1 MGSKTTIRPP
11 RLSGGTRVALI
22 APAGPLLELDDQRRA
37 AELCQALGWQPVLAS
52 NAGAQHGY
60 LAGTD
65 QQRLGDLNAALS
77 DDSIDAIWC
86 IRGGYGLTRI
96 LAGVNYAAARRHP
109 KVVLGFSDVTALLL
123 ALHQQTGL
131 ITFHGPVARHDMTR
145 FTRTHLEPILTSTAP
160 AGTLDVP
167 PPPADVLVPLQ
178 HRVVTLA
185 GGRADGPLIGG
196 NLSLV
201 QCLIGTPYFPS
212 LDGAILFLE
221 DVGEEIYR
229 IDRMLSHLRL
239 AGQLD
244 RLAGVALGRFTEVDR
259 RGSDGATGLDRVFSD
274 YFAPLGVPVVM
285 GLPFG
290 HIAEQWTLPVGTRAR
305 LDGEAGTLELLEGAV
320 S

>member
-1 MGSKTTIRPP
+1 
-11 RLSGGTRVALI
+11 VALV
-22 APAGPLLELDDQRRA
+22 APAGPLLELDDQQRA
-37 AELCQALGWQPVLAS
+37 AELCCALGWEPVLAP

-65 QQRLGDLNAALS
+65 AQRLGDLNNALG
-77 DDSIDAIWC
+77 DDSIGAIWC

-131 ITFHGPVARHDMTR
+131 ITFHGPVARHDMTTY
-145 FTRTHLEPILTSTAP
+145 TRAHLEPLVTSAAP
-160 AGTLDVP
+160 AGELRVP

-178 HRVVTLA
+178 HRVIPIA
-185 GGRADGPLIGG
+185 GGMAEGPLIGG

-201 QCLIGTPYFPS
+201 QCLLGTPYLPP

-221 DVGEEIYR
+221 DVGYELYR

-239 AGQLD
+239 AGQLE
-244 RLAGVALGRFTEVDR
+244 RLAGVAIGGFTEMSR

-274 YFAPLGVPVVM
+274 YLTPLGIPVVL

-290 HIAEQWTLPVGTRAR
+290 HVADQWTLPIGTRAR
-305 LDGEAGTLELLEGAV
+305 LDGDAGTLEVLEGAV

>member
-11 RLSGGTRVALI
+11 RLSPGTRVALV
-22 APAGPLLELDDQRRA
+22 APAGPLLELDDQQRA
-37 AELCQALGWQPVLAS
+37 VELCRALGWEPVLAP

-65 QQRLGDLNAALS
+65 AQRLGDLNAALS
-77 DDSIDAIWC
+77 DDSIGAIWC

-145 FTRTHLEPILTSTAP
+145 FTRTHLEQVVANAAP
-160 AGTLDVP
+160 AGPLSVP

-178 HRVVTLA
+178 HRVISLA
-185 GGRADGPLIGG
+185 GGKAEGPLIGG

-201 QCLIGTPYFPS
+201 QCLVGTPYLPS

-221 DVGEEIYR
+221 DVGEELYR

-239 AGQLD
+239 AGQLE
-244 RLAGVALGRFTEVDR
+244 RVAGVALGRFTDMSR
-259 RGSDGATGLDRVFSD
+259 RGSDGATGLDRVFRD
-274 YFAPLGVPVVM
+274 YFAPLGVPVVL

-290 HIAEQWTLPVGTRAR
+290 HVADQWTLPMGTRAR
-305 LDGEAGTLELLEGAV
+305 LDGDAGTLEVMEGAV

>member
-11 RLSGGTRVALI
+11 RLSHGTRVALV
-22 APAGPLLELDDQRRA
+22 APAGPLLELDDQQRA
-37 AELCQALGWQPVLAS
+37 AELCCALGWEPVLAP

-65 QQRLGDLNAALS
+65 AQRLGDLNNALG
-77 DDSIDAIWC
+77 DDSIGAIWC

-131 ITFHGPVARHDMTR
+131 ITFHGPVARHDMTTY
-145 FTRTHLEPILTSTAP
+145 TRAHLEPLVTSAAP
-160 AGTLDVP
+160 AGELRVP

-178 HRVVTLA
+178 HRVIPIA
-185 GGRADGPLIGG
+185 GGMAEGPLIGG

-201 QCLIGTPYFPS
+201 QCLLGTPYLPP

-221 DVGEEIYR
+221 DVGEELYR

-239 AGQLD
+239 AGQLE
-244 RLAGVALGRFTEVDR
+244 RLAGVALGRFTEMSR

-274 YFAPLGVPVVM
+274 YLTPLGIPVVL

-290 HIAEQWTLPVGTRAR
+290 HVADQWTLPIGTRAR
-305 LDGEAGTLELLEGAV
+305 LDGDAGTLEVLEGAV

>member
-1 MGSKTTIRPP
+1 
-11 RLSGGTRVALI
+11 VALV
-22 APAGPLLELDDQRRA
+22 APAGPLLELDDQQRA
-37 AELCQALGWQPVLAS
+37 AELCRALGWEPVLAP

-65 QQRLGDLNAALS
+65 AQRLGDLNAALA
-77 DDSIDAIWC
+77 DATIGAVWC

-96 LAGVNYAAARRHP
+96 LAGVNYAAARHHP

-145 FTRTHLEPILTSTAP
+145 FTRTHLEKVVTDAAP
-160 AGTLDVP
+160 AGALGVP
-167 PPPADVLVPLQ
+167 PAPDDVLVPLQ
-178 HRVVTLA
+178 HRVITLA
-185 GGRADGPLIGG
+185 GGRAEGPLVGG

-201 QCLIGTPYFPS
+201 QCLLGTPYLPS

-221 DVGEEIYR
+221 DVGEELYR

-239 AGQLD
+239 AGQLE
-244 RLAGVALGRFTEVDR
+244 RLAGVALGRFTEMSR
-259 RGSDGATGLDRVFSD
+259 RGSDGATGLDRVFRD
-274 YFAPLGVPVVM
+274 YFAPLGVPVVL

-290 HIAEQWTLPVGTRAR
+290 HVADQWTLPIGTRAR
-305 LDGEAGTLELLEGAV
+305 LDGDAGRLEVLEAGV
-320 S
+320 RD

>member
-1 MGSKTTIRPP
+1 
-11 RLSGGTRVALI
+11 VALV
-22 APAGPLLELDDQRRA
+22 APAGPLLELDDQQRA
-37 AELCQALGWQPVLAS
+37 AELCCALGWEPVLAP

-65 QQRLGDLNAALS
+65 AQRLGDLNNALG
-77 DDSIDAIWC
+77 DDSIGAIWC

-131 ITFHGPVARHDMTR
+131 ITFHGPVARHDMTTY
-145 FTRTHLEPILTSTAP
+145 TRAHLEPLVTSAAP
-160 AGTLDVP
+160 AGELRVP

-178 HRVVTLA
+178 HRVIPIA
-185 GGRADGPLIGG
+185 GGMAEGPLIGG

-201 QCLIGTPYFPS
+201 QCLLGTPYLPP

-221 DVGEEIYR
+221 DVGEELYR

-239 AGQLD
+239 AGQLE
-244 RLAGVALGRFTEVDR
+244 RLAGVALGRFTELSR

-274 YFAPLGVPVVM
+274 YLTPLGIPVVL

-290 HIAEQWTLPVGTRAR
+290 HVADQWTLPIGTRAR
-305 LDGEAGTLELLEGAV
+305 LDGDAGTLEVLEGAV

>member
-11 RLSGGTRVALI
+11 RLSHGTRVALV
-22 APAGPLLELDDQRRA
+22 APAGPLLELDDQQRA
-37 AELCQALGWQPVLAS
+37 AELCRALGWEPVLAP

-65 QQRLGDLNAALS
+65 AQRLGDLNNALG
-77 DDSIDAIWC
+77 DDSIGAIWC

-131 ITFHGPVARHDMTR
+131 ITFHGPVARHDMTAY
-145 FTRTHLEPILTSTAP
+145 TRAQLEPLVASAAP
-160 AGTLDVP
+160 AGELRVP

-178 HRVVTLA
+178 HRVISIA
-185 GGRADGPLIGG
+185 GGMAEGPLIGG

-201 QCLIGTPYFPS
+201 QCLLGTPFLPP

-221 DVGEEIYR
+221 DVGEELYR

-239 AGQLD
+239 AGQLE
-244 RLAGVALGRFTEVDR
+244 RLAGVALGRFTEMSR

-274 YFAPLGVPVVM
+274 YLTPLGIPVVL

-290 HIAEQWTLPVGTRAR
+290 HVADQWTLPIGTRAR
-305 LDGEAGTLELLEGAV
+305 LDGNAGTLEVLEGAV

>member
-11 RLSGGTRVALI
+11 RLSHGTRVALV
-22 APAGPLLELDDQRRA
+22 APAGPLLELDDQQRA
-37 AELCQALGWQPVLAS
+37 AELCRALGWEPVLAP

-65 QQRLGDLNAALS
+65 AQRLGDLNNALG
-77 DDSIDAIWC
+77 DDSIGAIWC

-131 ITFHGPVARHDMTR
+131 ITFHGPVARHDMTAY
-145 FTRTHLEPILTSTAP
+145 TRAHLEPLVASAAP
-160 AGTLDVP
+160 AGELRVP
-167 PPPADVLVPLQ
+167 PPPVDVLVPLQ
-178 HRVVTLA
+178 HRVISIA
-185 GGRADGPLIGG
+185 GGMAEGPLIGG

-201 QCLIGTPYFPS
+201 QCLLGTPYLPP

-221 DVGEEIYR
+221 DVGEELYR

-239 AGQLD
+239 AGQLE
-244 RLAGVALGRFTEVDR
+244 RLAGVALGRFTEMSR

-274 YFAPLGVPVVM
+274 YLTPLGIPVVL

-290 HIAEQWTLPVGTRAR
+290 HVADQWTLPIGTRAR
-305 LDGEAGTLELLEGAV
+305 LDGDAGTLEVLEGAV

>member
-11 RLSGGTRVALI
+11 RLSRGTRVALV

-37 AELCQALGWQPVLAS
+37 AELCRALGWEPVVAP

-65 QQRLGDLNAALS
+65 AQRLGDLNAALG
-77 DDSIDAIWC
+77 DDSIGAVWC

-96 LAGVNYAAARRHP
+96 LAGVNYAAARQHP
-109 KVVLGFSDVTALLL
+109 KVILGFSDVTALLL

-131 ITFHGPVARHDMTR
+131 VTFHGPVARHDMTG
-145 FTRTHLEPILTSTAP
+145 FTRMHLEPVVTGAAA
-160 AGTLDVP
+160 AGKLRVP
-167 PPPADVLVPLQ
+167 PPPPDVLVPLQ
-178 HRVVTLA
+178 HRVISLA
-185 GGRADGPLIGG
+185 GGSAEGPLIGG

-201 QCLIGTPYFPS
+201 QCLVGTPYLPS

-221 DVGEEIYR
+221 DVGEELYR

-239 AGQLD
+239 AGQLE
-244 RLAGVALGRFTEVDR
+244 RLAGVALGRFTEMSR

-274 YFAPLGVPVVM
+274 YFSPLGIPVVM

-290 HIAEQWTLPVGTRAR
+290 HVADQWTLPIGTRAR
-305 LDGEAGTLELLEGAV
+305 LDGDAGTLEMLEGAV
-320 S
+320 G

>member
-11 RLSGGTRVALI
+11 RLSYGTRVALV
-22 APAGPLLELDDQRRA
+22 APAGPLLELDDQQRA
-37 AELCQALGWQPVLAS
+37 AELCRALGWEPVLAP

-65 QQRLGDLNAALS
+65 AQRLGDLNNALG
-77 DDSIDAIWC
+77 DDSIGAIWC

-96 LAGVNYAAARRHP
+96 VAGVNYAAARRHP

-131 ITFHGPVARHDMTR
+131 ITFHGPVARHDMTA
-145 FTRTHLEPILTSTAP
+145 FTRAHLEPLVTSAAP
-160 AGTLDVP
+160 AGLLRGP
-167 PPPADVLVPLQ
+167 PPPADVLVPQQ
-178 HRVVTLA
+178 HRVVSIA
-185 GGRADGPLIGG
+185 GGEAEGPLIGG

-201 QCLIGTPYFPS
+201 QCLVGTPYLPS

-221 DVGEEIYR
+221 DVGEELYR
-229 IDRMLSHLRL
+229 VDRMLSHLRL
-239 AGQLD
+239 AGQLE
-244 RLAGVALGRFTEVDR
+244 RLAGVALGRFTEMSR
-259 RGSDGATGLDRVFSD
+259 RGSDGANGLDRVLSD
-274 YFAPLGVPVVM
+274 YLTPLGIPVVL

-290 HIAEQWTLPVGTRAR
+290 HVADQWTLPIGTRAR
-305 LDGEAGTLELLEGAV
+305 LDGDAATLEVLEGAV

>member
-1 MGSKTTIRPP
+1 
-11 RLSGGTRVALI
+11 VALV
-22 APAGPLLELDDQRRA
+22 APAGPLLELDDQQRA
-37 AELCQALGWQPVLAS
+37 AELCRALGWEPVLAP

-65 QQRLGDLNAALS
+65 AQRLGDLNNALG
-77 DDSIDAIWC
+77 DDSIGAIWC

-131 ITFHGPVARHDMTR
+131 ITFHGPVARHDMTTY
-145 FTRTHLEPILTSTAP
+145 TRAHLEPLVTSAAP
-160 AGTLDVP
+160 AGELRVP

-178 HRVVTLA
+178 HRVIPIA
-185 GGRADGPLIGG
+185 GGMAEGPLLGG

-201 QCLIGTPYFPS
+201 QCLLGTPYLPS

-221 DVGEEIYR
+221 DVGEELYR

-239 AGQLD
+239 AGQLE
-244 RLAGVALGRFTEVDR
+244 RLAGVALGRFTEMSR

-274 YFAPLGVPVVM
+274 YVTPLGIPVVL

-290 HIAEQWTLPVGTRAR
+290 HVADQWTLPIGTRAR
-305 LDGEAGTLELLEGAV
+305 LDGDAGTLEVLEGAV

>member
-11 RLSGGTRVALI
+11 RLSRGARVALV

-37 AELCQALGWQPVLAS
+37 AELCRALGWEPVLAP

-65 QQRLGDLNAALS
+65 AQRLGDLNAALN
-77 DDSIDAIWC
+77 DESIGAVWC

-96 LAGVNYAAARRHP
+96 LPGVNYAAARRHP

-131 ITFHGPVARHDMTR
+131 VTFHGPVARHDMTT
-145 FTRTHLEPILTSTAP
+145 FTRECLEPVVTGTAP
-160 AGTLDVP
+160 AGALP
-167 PPPADVLVPLQ
+167 IPSPPAGVLVPLQ
-178 HRVVTLA
+178 HRVISIS
-185 GGRADGPLIGG
+185 GGQASGPLIGG

-201 QCLIGTPYFPS
+201 QCLLGTPYLPD

-221 DVGEEIYR
+221 DVGEELYR
-229 IDRMLSHLRL
+229 VDRMLSHLRL
-239 AGQLD
+239 AGQLE
-244 RLAGVALGRFTEVDR
+244 RLAGVALGRFTEMSR
-259 RGSDGATGLDRVFSD
+259 RGSDGATGLDRVLSD
-274 YFAPLGVPVVM
+274 YFTPLGIPVVL

-290 HIAEQWTLPVGTRAR
+290 HVADQWTLPIGTRAR
-305 LDGEAGTLELLEGAV
+305 LDGDAGTLEVLEGAV

>member
-11 RLSGGTRVALI
+11 RLLPGTRVALV
-22 APAGPLLELDDQRRA
+22 APAGPLLELDDQQRA
-37 AELCQALGWQPVLAS
+37 VELCRALGWEPVLAP

-65 QQRLGDLNAALS
+65 AQRLGDLNAALS
-77 DDSIDAIWC
+77 DESIGAIWC
-86 IRGGYGLTRI
+86 IRGGFGLTRI

-145 FTRTHLEPILTSTAP
+145 FTRAHLEAVVASAAP
-160 AGTLDVP
+160 AGPLSVP
-167 PPPADVLVPLQ
+167 PPPADVLVPVQ
-178 HRVVTLA
+178 HRVITLA
-185 GGRADGPLIGG
+185 GGNAEGPLVGG

-201 QCLIGTPYFPS
+201 QCLVGTPYLPS

-221 DVGEEIYR
+221 DVGEELYR

-239 AGQLD
+239 AGQLE
-244 RLAGVALGRFTEVDR
+244 RLAGVALGRFTEMSR
-259 RGSDGATGLDRVFSD
+259 RGSDGATGLDRVFLD
-274 YFAPLGVPVVM
+274 YFGPLGIPVVM

-290 HIAEQWTLPVGTRAR
+290 HVADQWTLPVGTRAR
-305 LDGEAGTLELLEGAV
+305 LDGDEGRLEVMEGAV

>member
-1 MGSKTTIRPP
+1 
-11 RLSGGTRVALI
+11 VALV
-22 APAGPLLELDDQRRA
+22 APAGPLLELDDQQRA
-37 AELCQALGWQPVLAS
+37 VELCHALEWEPVLAP

-65 QQRLGDLNAALS
+65 AQRLGDLNVALS
-77 DDSIDAIWC
+77 DQSIGAVWC

-96 LAGVNYAAARRHP
+96 LAGVDYAAARRHP

-131 ITFHGPVARHDMTR
+131 ITFHGPAARHDMTH
-145 FTRTHLEPILTSTAP
+145 FTRTHLEKVVTSPTP
-160 AGTLDVP
+160 AGPLSVP
-167 PPPADVLVPLQ
+167 PPPPDVLVPLQ
-178 HRVVTLA
+178 HRVISLA
-185 GGRADGPLIGG
+185 GGRAEGPLIGG

-201 QCLIGTPYFPS
+201 QCLVGTPYLPS

-221 DVGEEIYR
+221 DVGEELYR

-239 AGQLD
+239 AGQLE
-244 RLAGVALGRFTEVDR
+244 RVAGVALGRFTELSR
-259 RGSDGATGLDRVFSD
+259 RGSDGATGLDRVFRD

-290 HIAEQWTLPVGTRAR
+290 HVADQWTLPIGSRAR
-305 LDGEAGTLELLEGAV
+305 LDGDAGRLEVLEAAV